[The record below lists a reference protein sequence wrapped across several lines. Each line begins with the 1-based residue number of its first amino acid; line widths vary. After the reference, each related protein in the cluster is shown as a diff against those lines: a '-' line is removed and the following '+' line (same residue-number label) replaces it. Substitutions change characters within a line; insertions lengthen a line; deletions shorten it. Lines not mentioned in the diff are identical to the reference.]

1 MIMMKF
7 LRKFNDLGINGL
19 MARWYDKN
27 SRDHRIEELRGY
39 AEEVAKHVENGDA
52 ILEVAPGPGYLSI
65 ELAKLGSYRI
75 TGLDISEDFVDIALK
90 NAKKSNVDVEFQRGN
105 VADMPFSDN
114 MYDFII
120 CTAAFK
126 NFKEPLRSLTEMHRV
141 LKPGAEALIIDMNR
155 NTSNQQLDDSTRDM
169 GVEGMEAI
177 FMKLTFKYFLK
188 KGAYTSDEFLDLI
201 SKTAFKEYDVK
212 EIGIGLYVNLRK

>member
-1 MIMMKF
+1 
-7 LRKFNDLGINGL
+7 

-75 TGLDISEDFVDIALK
+75 TGLDISEDFFDIALK